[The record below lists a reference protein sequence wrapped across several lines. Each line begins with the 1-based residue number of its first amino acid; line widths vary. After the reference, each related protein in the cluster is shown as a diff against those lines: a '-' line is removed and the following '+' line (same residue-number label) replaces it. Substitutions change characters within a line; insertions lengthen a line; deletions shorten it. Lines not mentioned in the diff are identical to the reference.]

1 MSKPTVVT
9 VPTGFAWVVEE
20 AIHAAVRR
28 IHEMQQDAPAW
39 LDDGEGQTMV
49 VVLRNADATGAHDT
63 PTLRQRVA

>member
-28 IHEMQQDAPAW
+28 IAEMQHEPDWLKDAG
-39 LDDGEGQTMV
+39 DGQTMV
-49 VVLRNADATGAHDT
+49 VVMRDAA
-63 PTLRQRVA
+63 PTLNKKAA